1 MREGEAAP
9 VILTGATG
17 FLGGH
22 LMAGLLERGRR
33 LVLLGRA
40 REETSFAERVTRLL
54 AWFGLE
60 HRSGQIETVEADL
73 LEPACGLPRP
83 LRAAL
88 CAQAGPII
96 HCAADTRF
104 SERNRREI
112 TATNVHGL
120 RGILNLAAASRA
132 SFFHY
137 ISTAYVAG
145 RTSGCCSE
153 QLVRTSDFTNVY
165 EETKA
170 RAEHEVAAHCAREG
184 LAHTIIRPS
193 IVYGDSRTGRSTRF
207 TALYYP
213 VKSLLCLRDIY
224 LDDIRHH
231 GGKKAQACGILLEDG
246 GVLRLPLRIFL
257 ARRGQVNLIP
267 IDYFVAAVMSILE
280 RAEAGTVYHLT
291 SESPTTIDDLGAYSQ
306 AFLKVAGLEI
316 IDGPPNGARLT
327 PPEALFQRFIEPYL
341 PYLADTRSFDRRH
354 ARRATVGLNPPELT
368 YEVFER
374 CMGYAMSVNWGN
386 GGQAPAA

>member
-1 MREGEAAP
+1 MRDGEAAP

-40 REETSFAERVTRLL
+40 REETSFAERITRLL
-54 AWFGLE
+54 GWFGLE

-73 LEPACGLPRP
+73 LEPACGLPRS

-88 CAQAGPII
+88 SAQGGPIV
-96 HCAADTRF
+96 HCAGDTRF

-120 RGILNLAAASRA
+120 RGVLDLAAASRA

-137 ISTAYVAG
+137 VSTAYVAG
-145 RTSGCCSE
+145 RASGCCPECLVPTSE
-153 QLVRTSDFTNVY
+153 FTNVY

-170 RAEHEVAAHCAREG
+170 RAELEVAARCAREG
-184 LAHTIIRPS
+184 LAFTIIRPS

-207 TALYYP
+207 NALYYP
-213 VKSLLCLRDIY
+213 VRSLLCLRDIY

-231 GGKKAQACGILLEDG
+231 GGRKAQACGILLEDD

-267 IDYFVAAVMSILE
+267 IDYFVAAVMTILE
-280 RAEAGTVYHLT
+280 RAETDTVYHLT
-291 SESPTTIDDLGAYSQ
+291 SESPTTIDDLAAYSQ
-306 AFLKVAGLEI
+306 RFLKLSGVEI
-316 IDGPPNGARLT
+316 VDGPPNGTGLT
-327 PPEALFQRFIEPYL
+327 PPEALFQRLVEPYL
-341 PYLADTRSFDRRH
+341 PYLADARSFDRRH
-354 ARRATVGLNPPELT
+354 AHRATDGLNPPALT
-368 YEVFER
+368 YHVFER
-374 CMGYAMSVNWGN
+374 CMSYAMSVNWGN
-386 GGQAPAA
+386 GQDAPAA

>member
-1 MREGEAAP
+1 MREPDSAP

-40 REETSFAERVTRLL
+40 SEDASFAERVTRLVG
-54 AWFGLE
+54 WFGLDD
-60 HRSGQIETVEADL
+60 RSGQIETVEADL
-73 LEPACGLPRP
+73 LQPACGLPRSVYAS
-83 LRAAL
+83 LRD
-88 CAQAGPII
+88 QAGPVI

-104 SERNRREI
+104 SERNRPEI

-120 RGILNLAAASRA
+120 RGILDLASASRTP
-132 SFFHY
+132 FFHY
-137 ISTAYVAG
+137 VSTAYVAG
-145 RTSGCCSE
+145 CTSGCCPES
-153 QLVRTSDFTNVY
+153 LVRASDFTNVY

-170 RAEHEVAAHCAREG
+170 RAEHEVAARCAREG
-184 LAHTIIRPS
+184 LAYTIIRPS

-207 TALYYP
+207 NALYYP

-224 LDDIRHH
+224 LDDIRKR
-231 GGKKAQACGILLEDG
+231 GGKKAQACGIGLEED

-280 RAEAGTVYHLT
+280 RAESGTVYHLT
-291 SESPTTIDDLGAYSQ
+291 SESPTTIDDLAAYSQ
-306 AFLKVAGLEI
+306 TFLKVAGVEI
-316 IDGPPNGARLT
+316 VDGPPNGARLT
-327 PPEALFQRFIEPYL
+327 PPEALFQRLVEPYL
-341 PYLADTRSFDRRH
+341 PYLADTRSFDRHH
-354 ARRATVGLNPPELT
+354 ARRATDGLHPPAFT
-368 YEVFER
+368 YDVFER
-374 CMGYAMSVNWGN
+374 CMSYAMRVNWGQ
-386 GGQAPAA
+386 GPDGQGA

>member
-1 MREGEAAP
+1 MREPESAP
-9 VILTGATG
+9 VVLTGATG

-40 REETSFAERVTRLL
+40 SEDASFAERVARLVG
-54 AWFGLE
+54 WFGLGD
-60 HRSGQIETVEADL
+60 RRGQIETVEADL
-73 LEPACGLPRP
+73 LEPACGLPKP

-88 CAQAGPII
+88 SAQAGPII

-104 SERNRREI
+104 SERNRREV

-120 RGILNLAAASRA
+120 RGILDLAAASRTP
-132 SFFHY
+132 FLHY
-137 ISTAYVAG
+137 VSTAYVAG
-145 RTSGCCSE
+145 RTSGCCPES
-153 QLVRTSDFTNVY
+153 LVRTSDFTNVY

-170 RAEHEVAAHCAREG
+170 RAEHDVAAHCAREG

-207 TALYYP
+207 NALYHP

-224 LDDIRHH
+224 LDDIRKR
-231 GGKKAQACGILLEDG
+231 GGKKAQACGIRLQDD
-246 GVLRLPLRIFL
+246 GVLHLPLRIFL

-280 RAEAGTVYHLT
+280 RAEPGTVYHLT
-291 SESPTTIDDLGAYSQ
+291 SESPTTIDDLAAYSQ
-306 AFLKVAGLEI
+306 AFLKVAGVEI
-316 IDGPPNGARLT
+316 IDGPPNGSRLT
-327 PPEALFQRFIEPYL
+327 PPEALFQRLVEPYL
-341 PYLADTRSFDRRH
+341 PYLADARSFDRHH
-354 ARRATVGLNPPELT
+354 ARRATDGLRPPEFT
-368 YEVFER
+368 YDVFER
-374 CMGYAMSVNWGN
+374 CMSYAMSVNWGQ
-386 GGQAPAA
+386 GPGAQRA